1 MANESGNL
9 FLRNDTIFGVCE
21 GLGRDLRINPNFL
34 RVPLAAGIIF
44 APLMTVGIY
53 LALGLVV
60 LASRMFFPDRR
71 TIVPAPVQE
80 QPVLAQVAVEAEEPV
95 MAEQPRILEAA

>member
-1 MANESGNL
+1 MTTDKGNI

-21 GLGRDLRINPNFL
+21 GLGQDLGINPNFI

-44 APLMTVGIY
+44 APKVVIGIY

-60 LASRMFFPDRR
+60 LASRLLFPDRR
-71 TIVPAPVQE
+71 AAAAKAEQAQPALAAEAAPAP
-80 QPVLAQVAVEAEEPV
+80 ANAEERV
-95 MAEQPRILEAA
+95 LEAA